1 MIDRCNPFIYLCSN
15 TLLPQATNR
24 KRLLND
30 QLERI
35 EVAMGATATS
45 VIQANM
51 LNQMQD
57 YSLLQRASNV
67 LQQMRTQIQGQQDDY
82 INEPV
87 VSTEIFVYVTP
98 DFQQAIDKLGIVSGS
113 TTVREFTCTVHAGVI
128 LLRWKEPEEPVK
140 KYEILVDV
148 LFSEIPVATSA
159 SFPCAHMVDGKE
171 TEKIIDGLM
180 PGVKYRFRIRSE
192 DDGGWGS
199 WSPSIIG
206 MMPDWPLEIGYTGK
220 IIKLFITKDGL
231 YRIEARGAKAV
242 DGERRKGGRGAIVK
256 ATFAL
261 NQGDF
266 LNILVGGSSMRKGPS
281 SGGAGGSFVGL
292 NGRQNLLVAAGGG
305 GGTRGYD
312 DEDQDGKDANTE
324 ASGLAGHGR
333 EWAQGGN
340 GGRSGKDAIYTGPCW
355 GYGGAGHIEN
365 SSTAQSF
372 VAGGQTRDGGGF
384 GGGGAVGIYG
394 GGGGGGYSGGGGGR
408 GGGGG
413 GSYVKDEGFDITKT
427 ASNEGNGLVIISV
440 VADA

>member
-1 MIDRCNPFIYLCSN
+1 MLY
-15 TLLPQATNR
+15 LPQAANR
-24 KRLLND
+24 KRILND
-30 QLERI
+30 QLEKI

-67 LQQMRTQIQGQQDDY
+67 IQQMRTQIQGQQDDY
-82 INEPV
+82 VNEPV
-87 VSTEIFVYVTP
+87 VSTEISVYVTP
-98 DFQQAIDKLGIVSGS
+98 DFQQAIDKLGVVSGS
-113 TTVREFTCTVHAGVI
+113 TTVQEFTCTVHKGVI
-128 LLRWKEPEEPVK
+128 LLRWKEPEDPVK
-140 KYEILVDV
+140 KYEILGDA
-148 LFSEIPVATSA
+148 LFSESAVATSTSPA
-159 SFPCAHMVDGKE
+159 AYLVEGKE
-171 TEKIIDGLM
+171 NSRIVDGLM

-192 DDGGWGS
+192 DEGGWSS

-206 MMPDWPLEIGYTGK
+206 MMPDWPLEIGFTGK
-220 IIKLFITKDGL
+220 IIKLVIPKDGL
-231 YRIEARGAKAV
+231 YRIEARGAKAM
-242 DGERRKGGRGAIVK
+242 DGERRKGGRGAVIA
-256 ATFAL
+256 ATFPL
-261 NQGDF
+261 DQNDF
-266 LNILVGGSSMRKGPS
+266 LIILVGGSSTRKGPS
-281 SGGAGGSFVGL
+281 SGGAGGTFVGL

-324 ASGLAGHGR
+324 AGGLAGHGR

-372 VAGGQTRDGGGF
+372 VAGGQARDGGGF

-413 GSYVKDEGFDITKT
+413 GSYVRDDGFDIKK
-427 ASNEGNGLVIISV
+427 AVCNDEGHGLAIINL